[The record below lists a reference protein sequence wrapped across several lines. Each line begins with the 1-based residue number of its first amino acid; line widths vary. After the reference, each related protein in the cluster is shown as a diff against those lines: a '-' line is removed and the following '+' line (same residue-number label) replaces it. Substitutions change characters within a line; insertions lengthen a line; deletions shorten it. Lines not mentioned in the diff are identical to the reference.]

1 MTYAL
6 RTVVVS
12 VAVIVAATVFATT
25 LVHALYV
32 SPLEDTTI
40 AGLPSVEI
48 PPEESPA
55 RIEIPSIRVDADV
68 QDVGVGRSGN
78 MAVPSNY
85 SDVGWY
91 RYGTVPGQTGS
102 AVIDGHVD
110 NGFGLPAVFNRIN
123 ELQPGDSIYVVTE
136 TGRELH
142 FVVEEIGSYAV
153 DAVPL
158 ETLFNRADRPR
169 LNLITCEGTWI
180 PEKKMYDGRFV
191 VYAVLAP

>member
-1 MTYAL
+1 
-6 RTVVVS
+6 VVVS